1 MYKTFGMQKG
11 AIFKTNEILQGAFL
25 FLCFQKYICFGIII
39 HEPTHLRCH
48 ILIRHVLYKSEIS
61 VILSLV
67 LKIVPFCIPN
77 VLYMF
82 LLIILLYLYGK

>member
-1 MYKTFGMQKG
+1 MINKNMYKTFGMQKG

-61 VILSLV
+61 VILSLIYFEV
-67 LKIVPFCIPN
+67 KC
-77 VLYMF
+77 YF
-82 LLIILLYLYGK
+82 LLQNNSIYLKKL

>member
-1 MYKTFGMQKG
+1 MINKNMYKTFGMQKG

-61 VILSLV
+61 VILSLIYFEV
-67 LKIVPFCIPN
+67 KC
-77 VLYMF
+77 YF
-82 LLIILLYLYGK
+82 LLQNNSIYFKKL

>member
-1 MYKTFGMQKG
+1 MYKTFGIQKG

-61 VILSLV
+61 VILSLIYFEV
-67 LKIVPFCIPN
+67 KC
-77 VLYMF
+77 YF
-82 LLIILLYLYGK
+82 LLQNNSIYLKKL

>member
-1 MYKTFGMQKG
+1 MINKNMYKTFGMQKG

-61 VILSLV
+61 VILSLIYFEV
-67 LKIVPFCIPN
+67 KC
-77 VLYMF
+77 YF
-82 LLIILLYLYGK
+82 LLQNNSI

>member
-1 MYKTFGMQKG
+1 MINKNMYKTFGIQKG

-61 VILSLV
+61 VILSLIYFEV
-67 LKIVPFCIPN
+67 KC
-77 VLYMF
+77 YF
-82 LLIILLYLYGK
+82 LLQNNSIYLKKL